1 MKKDHMSVFCY
12 FYPAHESGAISAI
25 SRGPMDYSVNVYD
38 IVFTG
43 SLLTQIKEN
52 ILEFFFALFK

>member
-1 MKKDHMSVFCY
+1 MNVFCY

-52 ILEFFFALFK
+52 IQEFFFAVFK